1 LTRLQKGES
10 VGMPDARPMPN
21 IGAGASEIRIGERS
35 GQYSAIYAIR
45 MKFGIL
51 LFHAFQKKSRTMLE
65 REKKAARDRLED
77 FLKELGEAP
86 MKRKDPKAGN
96 YASAKTPDDLGR
108 ILGLTPCDIA
118 LMKYKAELSTLAVRA
133 IEESGMPLNEIV
145 KRSGVA
151 RSKVSAVRN
160 GATVSISC
168 DLLVK
173 IIGATGLQLQPNA
186 A

>member
-1 LTRLQKGES
+1 MNRKG
-10 VGMPDARPMPN
+10 
-21 IGAGASEIRIGERS
+21 
-35 GQYSAIYAIR
+35 
-45 MKFGIL
+45 
-51 LFHAFQKKSRTMLE
+51 
-65 REKKAARDRLED
+65 
-77 FLKELGEAP
+77 
-86 MKRKDPKAGN
+86 PKAGN
-96 YASAKTPDDLGR
+96 FVIAKTPDDLGR
-108 ILGLTPCDIA
+108 ILGLTPGDIA

-133 IEESGMPLNEIV
+133 IEESGLPLNEIV

-173 IIGATGLQLQPNA
+173 IIGATGIQLQPNA

>member
-1 LTRLQKGES
+1 
-10 VGMPDARPMPN
+10 
-21 IGAGASEIRIGERS
+21 
-35 GQYSAIYAIR
+35 
-45 MKFGIL
+45 
-51 LFHAFQKKSRTMLE
+51 
-65 REKKAARDRLED
+65 
-77 FLKELGEAP
+77 
-86 MKRKDPKAGN
+86 MKRKNPKAGN
-96 YASAKTPDDLGR
+96 YVTAKTPDELGR
-108 ILGLTPCDIA
+108 ILGLTPGDIA

-133 IEESGMPLNEIV
+133 IEGSGLPINEIV

-173 IIGATGLQLQPNA
+173 IIGATGIQLQPNA